1 MKKFFYPF
9 FLCCLTAGIA
19 TAQINILS
27 TNPIAEEV
35 MRGNYD
41 VNDYL
46 PSQPL
51 PLPEDIA
58 SAIHDAISPDS
69 LKAYLIALSSFQ
81 TRNTA
86 SDTLSATRGI
96 GAARRWAHSKFADF
110 SQRAE
115 GRLIPSYLQF
125 DRDVCG
131 VIQHRNVFA
140 VLPGTDPN
148 DHSVLI
154 IEGHMDSR
162 CDQACDVDCQ
172 AEGSEDN
179 ATGTALVIELARV
192 MSQLAFNKT
201 VIFMATTGEEQGLV
215 GAEAFALYAVQKDID
230 IKAVLNNDVVGGI
243 ICGET
248 SSPPSCP
255 GLNDIDS
262 TQVRLFSSGSQN
274 SRNKALARY
283 IKLQYKEM
291 LLPLVNVPMLLT
303 LMSAEDRTGRG
314 GDHIPFRE
322 HGFAAMRFTSANEHG
337 NANASDPDYHDRQHT
352 SDDILGVDTDGDQ
365 VIDSFFVDFN
375 YLSRNTA
382 INGVAAA
389 MIGISPE
396 VPTFD
401 SEESGGVVTVT
412 VNDPFDYNHY
422 RLGVRTDRND
432 FDTLITFQGTK
443 TVVYGA
449 ERFGFHYLSVTAV
462 NDVGVESCFSEEKL
476 FIITTVGIEEA
487 EPKDQVLP
495 IELGQ
500 NRPNPFDEATHITY
514 VVKEP
519 VRYSEAFIRITDMQG
534 RELERIAAPL
544 ELGANEVLYTHGY
557 HTVGTFLY
565 SLVVDG
571 HVVDTKPM
579 VFAY

>member
-1 MKKFFYPF
+1 MRIV
-9 FLCCLTAGIA
+9 FLSLLICCWYNVGF
-19 TAQINILS
+19 AQTNMLS
-27 TNPIAEEV
+27 TNPLAEEI
-35 MRGNYD
+35 MLGNYD

-46 PSQPL
+46 PSSSTMV
-51 PLPEDIA
+51 PEAIA
-58 SAIHDAISPDS
+58 STIQDEISTDS
-69 LKAYLIALSSFQ
+69 LKAYLFALSSFEN
-81 TRNTA
+81 RNTA
-86 SDTLSATRGI
+86 SDTVSTTRGI
-96 GAARRWAHSKFADF
+96 GAARRWVYSKFEQF
-110 SQRAE
+110 SQQAE

-131 VIQHRNVFA
+131 VIQHRNIFA
-140 VLPGTDPN
+140 VLPGIDPN
-148 DHSVLI
+148 DHSVII
-154 IEGHMDSR
+154 IEGHLDSR
-162 CDQACDVDCQ
+162 CATACDVDCL
-172 AEGSEDN
+172 AEGAEDN
-179 ATGTALVIELARV
+179 ATGTALVIELARI

-201 VIFMATTGEEQGLV
+201 IVFMATTGEEQGLV
-215 GAEAFALYAVQKDID
+215 GADAFAKYAVQKDID

-243 ICGET
+243 LCGET

-314 GDHIPFRE
+314 GDHIPFRQQ
-322 HGFAAMRFTSANEHG
+322 GFAAMRFTSANEHG
-337 NANASDPDYHDRQHT
+337 NADASDPDYHDRQHT
-352 SDDILGVDTDGDQ
+352 SDDILGVDTDGDTM
-365 VIDSFFVDFN
+365 IDSFFVDFN
-375 YLSRNTA
+375 YLARNTA

-389 MIGISPE
+389 MIAISPE
-396 VPTFD
+396 VPSYD
-401 SEESGGVVTVT
+401 SEEEGGVITITVD
-412 VNDPFDYNHY
+412 DPFDYNHY
-422 RLGVRTDRND
+422 RLAVRTDFND

-443 TVVYGA
+443 TLTYAA

-462 NDVGVESCFSEEKL
+462 NDAGVESCFSNEKF

-487 EPKDQVLP
+487 KPQDYLLP

-514 VVKEP
+514 LVKEP
-519 VRYSEAFIRITDMQG
+519 IKYRESYIRISDLQG
-534 RELERIAAPL
+534 RELQRIEAPL
-544 ELGANEVLYTHGY
+544 KLGMNEILYTHGY
-557 HTVGTFLY
+557 NTVGTFAY

-571 HVVDTKPM
+571 QLIDTKQM